1 LELAHVPG
9 YDGVASMPVAYPSD
23 CRRLCFVLRAPR
35 AQRALRLLVGC
46 AVLGLALCPGVARA
60 DDTQRAKELFTQ
72 GTTLFT
78 VGEFDKAIEA
88 WQEGYKAKPDPGFL
102 YNIGQAY
109 RLKGDPAKAI
119 FFYRGYL
126 RNSPK
131 AANRADIEAKIAA
144 LQKEM
149 NEPKSASPAPV
160 APPPAPA
167 PVTPGAA
174 PPRVVAPPPAPAPAP
189 VAPPPAP
196 TPSLPGVVAPEPPAP
211 ISEPPLPPAPRENTP
226 WDVGAALG
234 FHKWTS
240 GLNIK
245 GSAPAQFAF
254 DLGGGYTFGGDASGL
269 ASFRL
274 GAFFDV
280 TSLGEG
286 SGATANKIS
295 FTSLLAEPSVRIRLA
310 DRRVYLTGELGI
322 GLLAVGG
329 LKKTSVVLAPNVG
342 SVTGTIST
350 FELRPAVG
358 LQVHLSPGLVAFMSP
373 ALSFVPKP
381 KNFFDSLGRF
391 ELMFG
396 LAYLF

>member
-1 LELAHVPG
+1 
-9 YDGVASMPVAYPSD
+9 MP
-23 CRRLCFVLRAPR
+23 RAP
-35 AQRALRLLVGC
+35 LLLAGC
-46 AVLGLALCPGVARA
+46 AVLGLALCSGMARA

-167 PVTPGAA
+167 PVTPGA
-174 PPRVVAPPPAPAPAP
+174 PPGVVAPPPPAPAPAP

-211 ISEPPLPPAPRENTP
+211 VSEPAPPAAPRENTP
-226 WDVGAALG
+226 WDIAAALG

-245 GSAPAQFAF
+245 GGSSSAPAQFAF
-254 DLGGGYTFGGDASGL
+254 DLGAGYTFGGDVSGP

-280 TSLGEG
+280 SSLGEG
-286 SGATANKIS
+286 SGATANKIT

-329 LKKTSVVLAPNVG
+329 LKKTSVVLAPNVA
-342 SVTGTIST
+342 VVNGTIST
-350 FELRPAVG
+350 FEVRPAVG
-358 LQVHLSPGLVAFMSP
+358 LQVHVLPGLVAFMSP

-396 LAYLF
+396 LVYLF